1 MACGVAD
8 QTRTQSQFTGNKG
21 QTGSFNDKAVWIEW
35 SARGV
40 MG

>member
-8 QTRTQSQFTGNKG
+8 QTRTQSLFTRDTG
-21 QTGSFNDKAVWIEW
+21 QTGSFNDRAVWIEW

-40 MG
+40 VG